1 MKPEEG
7 RPVKKQISSYRVK
20 VVKEQAHILRWLE
33 GRPGIKNGAIYS
45 TILTKHGDEYI
56 FDQIRLTPELFIGAE
71 RALKKLKKYYIL
83 TPKILGQHY
92 IEEKA
97 KRLEEIK
104 KFLNLSIIKNG
115 WSNCEF
121 RDFLVSSS
129 MLSPPPEELFN
140 YVRESGLPR
149 ISPQNLPDRARRL
162 YFYLSGCMGIKKNNT
177 VEGYCG
183 QKYPFVKDPL
193 LLIEIYK
200 IIPEDDLKKVIEIM
214 EQEDDFIYQILL
226 ESVERSIPPERIRFI
241 TKRYKIFQK
250 YKELAFLCLY
260 LNNFELM
267 EKLFRLTK
275 NSIRLTGIFL
285 SRFPLMDLIKKVGEE
300 KVINFLSLFSK
311 DELTTLY
318 NLTEEDMGYYPFEKT
333 IFFTHPEEAKNIVKN
348 HDNLKIFIFAFTR
361 VDDFLHFFNFW
372 KDKNP
377 EILKVFNIPTL
388 SKLYKDNAYE
398 EINKIFRGINDF
410 FNDLCGSRRL
420 YPLHYQM
427 IIGFKNWKG
436 IKLNPVSTKKIQSA
450 KLIILEALY
459 YLDEM
464 RNEINEPYLVEFFA
478 NIEPL
483 IEKLS
488 GFSGKININ
497 EDALALTYYL
507 TYGENSQYPETLL
520 KLATIGYKNIPVF
533 KASEMNILLQ
543 QDLSTFRRLMSEAF
557 LVSPIRVLDVLHDL
571 KTLACHL
578 DIKQAIGQFLD
589 SFNPSTSFHIRE
601 KQDFEREL
609 GYLLNVKNKNNEV
622 EKRIKNIQNIIKNY
636 DEYRNRMEAKELKK
650 QNLKVSYRFLDA
662 INTFISNLL
671 LSIFD
676 SEMNNKYKNL
686 RMNNVLKKAIAFS
699 LNLEKNKRAARSAI
713 KHIIIGDYKRWIVGK
728 KKNREFLEKLKGM
741 GINVKPLIEGFSKKF
756 NDFTVYME
764 TKPINILQMGELF
777 STCLSLSL
785 RWNRHNYALVPYLVD
800 INKKVI
806 FIKNKSG
813 EIIARTRLDISDKGF
828 IKMMKIYKNRPVKNV
843 ELYFKYFIEEFKK
856 ITGLKEGDG
865 GNFHSVNNLHE
876 SELEYIQVLPK
887 PASLKKLGW
896 EEMLKIMYS
905 QLEYNPDNFLKQGLP
920 GIIQYLHSNG
930 LSCENIKL
938 LFSIFLLSKFL
949 DLSDLHSITPKLQSI
964 MADFT
969 NAGFTNDLF
978 KEAMNNHFFY
988 YLKIDYT
995 NIGKLVKEG
1004 FPSSNSLNMNNR
1016 FPTKKEWVKF
1026 WSDFPHNFTDFLMKN
1041 MSKEDLRRMEK
1052 EYGKIKEQFDTLEYT
1067 INSYYDR
1074 NLCKKGEKNAKTI
1087 AKRIFIQMIQGL
1099 KKGNIEKKQF
1109 HENLEKLSMIIKVQF
1124 HREDFNIIRHLK
1136 NSFHKLVKREN
1147 LPNYLSDF
1155 VLISIDKTLSS

>member
-140 YVRESGLPR
+140 YVREAGLPR
-149 ISPQNLPDRARRL
+149 ISLQNLPDRARRL
-162 YFYLSGCMGIKKNNT
+162 YLYLSGCMGINKNNT
-177 VEGYCG
+177 IEGYCG

-214 EQEDDFIYQILL
+214 EQEDDFIYHILL

-260 LNNFELM
+260 LNNFELIK
-267 EKLFRLTK
+267 KLFRLTK

-300 KVINFLSLFSK
+300 NVINFLSLFRK
-311 DELTTLY
+311 EELTTIY
-318 NLTEEDMGYYPFEKT
+318 GLTNEGNGHYPFEKT
-333 IFFTHPEEAKNIVKN
+333 IFFTHPEEAKNIVRN

-377 EILKVFNIPTL
+377 EILNVFNIPTL
-388 SKLYKDNAYE
+388 SKLYKDNTYE

-464 RNEINEPYLVEFFA
+464 RNEISEPYLVEFFA

-497 EDALALTYYL
+497 EDALALAYYL

-601 KQDFEREL
+601 KQDFESEL
-609 GYLLNVKNKNNEV
+609 GYLLNVKNKNNKV

-728 KKNREFLEKLKGM
+728 KKNKEFLEKLNGM

-828 IKMMKIYKNRPVKNV
+828 IKMMKIYKNRPVKNI
-843 ELYFKYFIEEFKK
+843 ELFFKK
-856 ITGLKEGDG
+856 FVGELQKSTGLKEGIEGD
-865 GNFHSVNNLHE
+865 FRSVNNLHE
-876 SELEYIQVLPK
+876 SEIEYLEVIPE
-887 PASLKKLGW
+887 PESLKNLGW
-896 EEMLKIMYS
+896 EELLKVMYS
-905 QLEYNPDNFLKQGLP
+905 HLEYNFDDFLKQGLP

-949 DLSDLHSITPKLQSI
+949 DLSGFYSITHKLQSI

-969 NAGFTNDLF
+969 NVAFTNDLF

-995 NIGKLVKEG
+995 NIGKLVKEES
-1004 FPSSNSLNMNNR
+1004 PSSNSLNMDNR
-1016 FPTKKEWVKF
+1016 FSTKQEWIKF

-1041 MSKEDLRRMEK
+1041 MSKEDLRRMKK
-1052 EYGKIKEQFDTLEYT
+1052 EYGKSKEQFDTLEYT
-1067 INSYYDR
+1067 TYYDR

-1087 AKRIFIQMIQGL
+1087 AKRIFIQMIHDL
-1099 KKGNIEKKQF
+1099 KNGNIEKKQF
-1109 HENLEKLSMIIKVQF
+1109 HENLEKFSIIIKIQF
-1124 HREDFNIIRHLK
+1124 HREGFDIIRHFK
-1136 NSFHKLVKREN
+1136 NLFHKQVKKEN
-1147 LPNYLSDF
+1147 LSRNLANF
-1155 VLISIDKTLSS
+1155 IHISIDKTLSP